1 MMQSAKLVYVSEQEY
16 LEAELK
22 SEVRHEYVAG
32 QVFAMV
38 GASRAHNRISGNIY
52 SRLLAHLR
60 GGPCSV
66 FMADVKVRVPREG
79 AYYYPDVVVT
89 CDPRDKSSDD
99 EEYVVQAPTLI
110 VEVLSRSTEA
120 TDRREKLLAYR
131 TLESLKEY
139 ALVSQVHQGVQI
151 YRRAES
157 GWEVVELVPG
167 DPVRFESLD
176 FTLSFEEIY
185 DGTEVPRE
193 PPIKG

>member
-1 MMQSAKLVYVSEQEY
+1 MQSAKLVYVSEQEY

-32 QVFAMV
+32 QVFAIV
-38 GASRAHNRISGNIY
+38 GASRAHNRIALNIS
-52 SRLLAHLR
+52 SRLLAHVR

-66 FMADVKVRVPREG
+66 FMADVKVRVARKG

-89 CDPRDKSSDD
+89 CDPRDQLG
-99 EEYVVQAPTLI
+99 EEEGYIVQAPTLI

-120 TDRREKLLAYR
+120 IDRREKLLAYR

-139 ALVSQVHQGVQI
+139 ALVSQSYQHMEI
-151 YRRAES
+151 YRRADAS
-157 GWEVVELVPG
+157 WEVVELVPD
-167 DPVRFESLD
+167 DPARLSSLD

-185 DGTEVPRE
+185 DGAEVPRE
-193 PPIKG
+193 ASTPD